1 VAYDDVKRR
10 VAKNERVVIV
20 MVSDGAPYY
29 KEGAA
34 RAFDHV
40 RSVAND
46 IRRKGDVVVS
56 VSVERSYRRNV
67 QDSMYGHDNVIVYD
81 ADVNVLTRNI
91 ATVVGRALN

>member
-1 VAYDDVKRR
+1 MLVPDPAG
-10 VAKNERVVIV
+10 I
-20 MVSDGAPYY
+20 GHP
-29 KEGAA
+29 
-34 RAFDHV
+34 DHV
-40 RSVAND
+40 SVAND